1 MAGELEQVMTAIAA
15 AATNSGGRSSSG
27 IRAPSYQ
34 AYLPSQATQSLNV
47 QMSTNPYAM
56 GHWYGAQSRD
66 RLNQLDYSQDLAQ
79 SNQLAAALAKQKLAS
94 EADSAQLETLLKYG
108 HQYPGVTWGTVAG
121 SHEGGMSTLNP
132 HVQQAHVL
140 GTALQRASGMKDLG
154 DANKNGITPGE
165 PTSKALGAIKVGPV
179 QQNKGDGS
187 SGAPKYTI
195 TSAFPLNGAVNTVR
209 GVGTDPS
216 AVSQGVSDQVTAIRG
231 ANPSRTSESSQYS
244 PTARTIIDN
253 IKMQANRSDG
263 KAQVV
268 DAPDGAGGAILQIT
282 DNGQSYQLH
291 IDKDGKQIRSE

>member
-1 MAGELEQVMTAIAA
+1 MAGELEQVLMMLAA
-15 AATNSGGRSSSG
+15 GGGRSGGSG
-27 IRAPSYQ
+27 IKPPSYQ
-34 AYLPSQATQSLNV
+34 AYMPSQATTALNT
-47 QMSTNPYAM
+47 QMGTNPYAM
-56 GHWYGAQSRD
+56 GHWYAAQSRD
-66 RLNQLDYSQDLAQ
+66 KLRQLDYSEDLAR
-79 SNQLAAALAKQKLAS
+79 SNALAGALAKQKMMS
-94 EADSAQLETLLKYG
+94 EADTARMEAIFSNA
-108 HQYPGVTWGTVAG
+108 HQYPGTTWGTAVSSYADG
-121 SHEGGMSTLNP
+121 LSMWNP
-132 HVQQAHVL
+132 LIQQSHVL
-140 GTALQRASGMKDLG
+140 GTALHQARGMKDLG

-216 AVSQGVSDQVTAIRG
+216 VVSQGVNEQVTAIRG

-244 PTARTIIDN
+244 PTARAIIDN

-282 DNGQSYQLH
+282 DSGQSYQLH